1 MTPTKKKLE
10 NYPPRATLHTHTS
23 KSSRDRR
30 RAPSMAIPRSAWRQ
44 FELSM
49 LYAMVIATTGGVG
62 FMIWG
67 IKTGQIEKIDLDG
80 ISHQRADG
88 RSKFAGEEPK

>member
-1 MTPTKKKLE
+1 
-10 NYPPRATLHTHTS
+10 
-23 KSSRDRR
+23 
-30 RAPSMAIPRSAWRQ
+30 MAIPRSAWRQ

-80 ISHQRADG
+80 ISHKRADG
-88 RSKFAGEEPK
+88 RVWFSAARRCRPLSRRRPQRVHGHSRRSLSSLAVAK

>member
-1 MTPTKKKLE
+1 MKWGMGLQHFM
-10 NYPPRATLHTHTS
+10 LLS
-23 KSSRDRR
+23 KMD
-30 RAPSMAIPRSAWRQ
+30 IWRQ

>member
-1 MTPTKKKLE
+1 
-10 NYPPRATLHTHTS
+10 
-23 KSSRDRR
+23 
-30 RAPSMAIPRSAWRQ
+30 
-44 FELSM
+44 M

-88 RSKFAGEEPK
+88 RSKFAGDDPK

>member
-1 MTPTKKKLE
+1 
-10 NYPPRATLHTHTS
+10 
-23 KSSRDRR
+23 
-30 RAPSMAIPRSAWRQ
+30 MAIPRSAWRQ

-80 ISHQRADG
+80 ISHKRADG
-88 RSKFAGEEPK
+88 RSKFAGGEEPK

>member
-1 MTPTKKKLE
+1 MP
-10 NYPPRATLHTHTS
+10 AAAIVVHTHSS
-23 KSSRDRR
+23 KADH
-30 RAPSMAIPRSAWRQ
+30 ATGDALSMAIPRSAWRQ

>member
-1 MTPTKKKLE
+1 MQLPSLVARKERPFTLTP
-10 NYPPRATLHTHTS
+10 
-23 KSSRDRR
+23 RR
-30 RAPSMAIPRSAWRQ
+30 RITRPATRSSMAIPRSAWRQ

-49 LYAMVIATTGGVG
+49 LYAMVIATTSGVG

-80 ISHQRADG
+80 ISHKRADG